1 MTRARLW
8 KTIVVGAAMT
18 GLAVVSAGPA
28 TAGTGATAGSGAAST
43 AVVASETT
51 AASTG
56 TDYGRGTT
64 RSDNSPGSAGG
75 LS

>member
-1 MTRARLW
+1 MKRVATW
-8 KTIVVGAAMT
+8 KAIVLGAAMT
-18 GLAVVSAGPA
+18 GLAMG
-28 TAGTGATAGSGAAST
+28 GTGAAPADTRTASNQHAGVSATVLAS
-43 AVVASETT
+43 
-51 AASTG
+51 